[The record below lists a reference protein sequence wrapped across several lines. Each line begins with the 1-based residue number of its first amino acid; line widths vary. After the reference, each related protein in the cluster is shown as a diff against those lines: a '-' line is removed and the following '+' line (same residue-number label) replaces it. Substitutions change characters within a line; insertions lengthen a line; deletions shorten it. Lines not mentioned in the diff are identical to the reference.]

1 MDTKNIIVLIQ
12 LLIQYSQTSKGTMPR
27 TFKFTKYNKMKV
39 HTETNEELRKRKS
52 VITQGQAHMLASRI
66 RENLESV
73 LKDRLGKVY
82 IDPDMKN
89 YALPI
94 QENTSHGGYGVLT
107 RGSRIHIGEAKKLR
121 AFTYWEKVNDI
132 DLSVFGI
139 DKNGECTE
147 FSWRTMAGRQSDAI
161 TYSGDETS
169 GFNGGSEYFDID
181 TEKFR
186 KEYPDMRYLVFC
198 DNVYSRVHFN
208 KCLCKAGYM
217 VRDTED
223 SGAVYEPKTVKSA
236 FIIDSDSVFA
246 YLFGVDLGTND
257 FIWLNMARDSSANVA
272 GTTDMSFIT
281 DYFNVTDVINVA
293 SFFEMMATEVVDDMS
308 EADVIVT
315 DKNLEGA
322 EKLSDAEIIRD
333 YDFEKLIALM
343 NK

>member
-1 MDTKNIIVLIQ
+1 
-12 LLIQYSQTSKGTMPR
+12 
-27 TFKFTKYNKMKV
+27 
-39 HTETNEELRKRKS
+39 
-52 VITQGQAHMLASRI
+52 
-66 RENLESV
+66 
-73 LKDRLGKVY
+73 
-82 IDPDMKN
+82 
-89 YALPI
+89 
-94 QENTSHGGYGVLT
+94 
-107 RGSRIHIGEAKKLR
+107 
-121 AFTYWEKVNDI
+121 
-132 DLSVFGI
+132 
-139 DKNGECTE
+139 
-147 FSWRTMAGRQSDAI
+147 
-161 TYSGDETS
+161 
-169 GFNGGSEYFDID
+169 
-181 TEKFR
+181 
-186 KEYPDMRYLVFC
+186 
-198 DNVYSRVHFN
+198 
-208 KCLCKAGYM
+208 M

-333 YDFEKLIALM
+333 YDFEKMIALM